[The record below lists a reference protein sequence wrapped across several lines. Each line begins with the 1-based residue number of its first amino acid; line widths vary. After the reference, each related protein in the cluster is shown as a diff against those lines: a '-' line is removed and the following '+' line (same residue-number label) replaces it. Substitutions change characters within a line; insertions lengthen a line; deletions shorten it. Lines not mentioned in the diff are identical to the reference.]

1 MRLSDVMSSLQLSVY
16 PQIALVIFLLV
27 FGGVCLSLLGRKE
40 RFARSAA
47 LPLDEDTEG
56 AAQSQG
62 GPRS

>member
-27 FGGVCLSLLGRKE
+27 FGGVCLSLLGKKE

-56 AAQSQG
+56 VSHSPGGQQS
-62 GPRS
+62 